1 MPEKKNRNPG
11 KTILLLCSAVV
22 FLFGLS
28 VLLYPSVNR
37 IWTGCLLRRNA
48 EAFLSF
54 VHTDSYEPN
63 EPVDP
68 TGQGSEDAV
77 VQETLPEQYPELW
90 QKMHAYNEAIF
101 LSGQA
106 GLSDKSAYETPSF
119 VLADY
124 GLESEVFAVLSIPKL
139 NMEMP
144 I

>member
-22 FLFGLS
+22 FLLGLS

-48 EAFLSF
+48 EEFLSF
-54 VHTDSYEPN
+54 VHTDSYQPN

-77 VQETLPEQYPELW
+77 VQETLPELYPELW
-90 QKMHAYNEAIF
+90 QLPEN
-101 LSGQA
+101 G
-106 GLSDKSAYETPSF
+106 
-119 VLADY
+119 
-124 GLESEVFAVLSIPKL
+124 
-139 NMEMP
+139 
-144 I
+144 